1 MKKLS
6 HEDFLNRL
14 EAIHGNKITVLGE
27 YTGYMNKLLVRCNDC
42 GREWEARP
50 NHLLAG
56 TGCRICNSKKS
67 HEQFIEDVK
76 RVHGNTVTILGEY
89 KNSRSKILVKC
100 NIHNHEWETTPSS
113 FLQGRGCPE
122 CGLEKIANKLRKTHE
137 QFVEDMKEVHGDGIT
152 VLGEYVDSNSQ
163 ILVRCNT
170 CGHEWSPEAEYLLNG
185 HTCPECRHK
194 KRQEDFLSRTKELF
208 GDSITILSEYKN
220 STSKILVRC
229 NNCGREWNV
238 NPSLLLYYG
247 HKCRKTIR
255 R

>member
-89 KNSRSKILVKC
+89 KNSRSKILV
-100 NIHNHEWETTPSS
+100 
-113 FLQGRGCPE
+113 
-122 CGLEKIANKLRKTHE
+122 
-137 QFVEDMKEVHGDGIT
+137 
-152 VLGEYVDSNSQ
+152 
-163 ILVRCNT
+163 
-170 CGHEWSPEAEYLLNG
+170 
-185 HTCPECRHK
+185 
-194 KRQEDFLSRTKELF
+194 
-208 GDSITILSEYKN
+208 
-220 STSKILVRC
+220 RC